1 MKLPNVLSEGFLK
14 AMPQSE
20 RKRLGRVGMTNA
32 EANQRRIE
40 HSERELQRQ
49 VHNWLLGE
57 GIYFVNPRMDRK
69 TTTSKGTPD
78 FIACVDGRV
87 DGLFLGIECKA
98 DRNTLTSEQAREA
111 NHIRMS
117 KGRFIVAFCLNDVIQ
132 AIGELRAK

>member
-20 RKRLGRVGMTNA
+20 RKRLGRAGMTNA
-32 EANQRRIE
+32 EATQRQIE
-40 HSERELQRQ
+40 HNEKELQRQ
-49 VHNWLLGE
+49 VYNWLLRE

-78 FIACVDGRV
+78 FIACV

-132 AIGELRAK
+132 AIRELRAK